1 MNEKSPLRGE
11 RITNRSRLLHM
22 TSITY
27 LCIAHVKIQWKIWII
42 NFFILLYKIRL
53 LFVIKV
59 KIISW
64 DIYFLD
70 LIWALLFLFFI
81 DVFFVK

>member
-27 LCIAHVKIQWKIWII
+27 LCIAHVIIQ
-42 NFFILLYKIRL
+42 
-53 LFVIKV
+53 
-59 KIISW
+59 
-64 DIYFLD
+64 
-70 LIWALLFLFFI
+70 
-81 DVFFVK
+81 